1 MASPLDPNDALLATV
16 TCSFRAQTRSVTT
29 SFSIA

>member
-1 MASPLDPNDALLATV
+1 MPSSGTGGTPTV
-16 TCSFRAQTRSVTT
+16 TCSFEGQTRSVTT